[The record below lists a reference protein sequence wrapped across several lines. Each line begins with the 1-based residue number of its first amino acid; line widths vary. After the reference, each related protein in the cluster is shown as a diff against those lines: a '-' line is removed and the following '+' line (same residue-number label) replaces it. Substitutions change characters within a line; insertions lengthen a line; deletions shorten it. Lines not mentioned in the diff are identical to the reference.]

1 MALLD
6 LQAMTQ
12 VLETDGGGGHSGT
25 SKSCAESDLSVTLC
39 HESDLSVLL
48 CQN

>member
-6 LQAMTQ
+6 LQAM
-12 VLETDGGGGHSGT
+12 ETPAAEMAGHSSG
-25 SKSCAESDLSVTLC
+25 SKSCAESDLSVALC
-39 HESDLSVLL
+39 HESHLSVLL